1 MNNCYQDW
9 KPVVI
14 RSNTAAK
21 KETQQ
26 HSQSAKP
33 MGNKEFRR
41 LDTEEI
47 PKLNKI
53 TREQAQAIST
63 ARNALKLTQKELA
76 QKLRIPENTIK
87 EYENCT
93 VANFSLPLYK
103 RILKGLTVDPKL
115 LINEK

>member
-1 MNNCYQDW
+1 
-9 KPVVI
+9 
-14 RSNTAAK
+14 
-21 KETQQ
+21 
-26 HSQSAKP
+26 

-76 QKLRIPENTIK
+76 QKLRIPDITIK

-93 VANFSLPLYK
+93 VANFSLPLYN
-103 RILKGLTVDPKL
+103 RILRGMKVNNSKV
-115 LINEK
+115 

>member
-1 MNNCYQDW
+1 MNTCYQDW
-9 KPVVI
+9 EPVVI
-14 RSNTAAK
+14 RNTAAK
-21 KETQQ
+21 KEAHSQQ
-26 HSQSAKP
+26 HSQHSAKP
-33 MGNKEFRR
+33 MGNKEFHRV
-41 LDTEEI
+41 DKEEI

-76 QKLRIPENTIK
+76 QKLGIQENIIK

-103 RILKGLTVDPKL
+103 RILKAMNC
-115 LINEK
+115 IS

>member
-1 MNNCYQDW
+1 MNNCNQQDW
-9 KPVVI
+9 EPVVI

-21 KETQQ
+21 KAQQ

-76 QKLRIPENTIK
+76 QKLRIPDITIK

-93 VANFSLPLYK
+93 VANFSLPLYN
-103 RILKGLTVDPKL
+103 RILRGMKVNNSKV
-115 LINEK
+115 